1 MASPPEILE
10 RRCRLLLRA
19 YPAAYRAERGEEILS
34 TLLESIPGGRRV
46 PSLADAVDVLGN
58 GLRRRWGLNG
68 LAGLDAGLALAAPVA
83 LALAAGIAGFAW
95 WCVEPI
101 SNLHIGQSALF
112 GTFRTLGPFAFALWL
127 VAALGWVVL
136 RPVARRALIGVAV
149 MATLALPVL
158 SALTTVD
165 RPPLWV
171 VMALVAFGLLALAG
185 AGSSQA
191 TLDARLTVPIGALGI
206 AVGAATLSTVAAP
219 DQYYQPT
226 IARVGLVVTATVAIL
241 AVVALVRRLRGQGSA
256 AWLWAAA
263 LLGLPAGW
271 LGPFESGGVGVPHF
285 GRLAQVVLATCLAAA
300 TVAWL
305 ARRASA
311 DPLAFGI
318 AGAGALG
325 AAAGLIAFVTVGLP
339 DSVGTGGAS
348 VGWSVVTPIGAVV
361 LAGAVAV
368 AIGGNPGRRGVA
380 VAIAGTAATLVAS
393 AMVAIYDNGW
403 AVTGWDD
410 VGRTARLV
418 VTIVIV
424 PLSACAHA
432 AARILVDRSG
442 NPRTMIGAAVVLVI
456 GLGWIG
462 YVALPYLR
470 SWGPMLFALALC
482 WVAATVPSG
491 RTA

>member
-1 MASPPEILE
+1 MASPTQVLE
-10 RRCRLLLRA
+10 RRYRLLLRA
-19 YPAAYRAERGEEILS
+19 YPAAYRAERGEEILT
-34 TLLESIPGGRRV
+34 TLLESVPRGRRA

-58 GLRRRWGLNG
+58 GMRRRWGLHAA
-68 LAGLDAGLALAAPVA
+68 AGLDAGLALAAPVA

-95 WCVEPI
+95 WRVEPI
-101 SNLHIGQSALF
+101 GDIHMGQSALF

-127 VAALGWVVL
+127 VAALGWVVP
-136 RPVARRALIGVAV
+136 RPDARRALIAIAV
-149 MATLALPVL
+149 VATLALPVV

-171 VMALVAFGLLALAG
+171 IMSLVAFGLLALVG
-185 AGSSQA
+185 AGSSRA

-219 DQYYQPT
+219 NQYYQPT

-241 AVVALVRRLRGQGSA
+241 AVVALVRRLRGQRSA

-271 LGPFESGGVGVPHF
+271 LGPFESGGDAVPHF

-305 ARRASA
+305 ARRAFAGPRALS
-311 DPLAFGI
+311 I
-318 AGAGALG
+318 AGAAALG
-325 AAAGLIAFVTVGLP
+325 ASGGLGAFDTVLWASAGT
-339 DSVGTGGAS
+339 DGAS
-348 VGWSVVTPIGAVV
+348 VGWTVLVPIAAVA
-361 LAGAVAV
+361 LAGAIAV
-368 AIGGNPGRRGVA
+368 SVGGNPGRRGVA
-380 VAIAGTAATLVAS
+380 VALAGTAATLAAS
-393 AMVAIYDNGW
+393 AVVAVYDNGW

-410 VGRTARLV
+410 VGRTASLV
-418 VTIVIV
+418 ATIALI

-432 AARILVDRSG
+432 AARVLVERPGD
-442 NPRTMIGAAVVLVI
+442 PRTMIGAAVVLLI

-462 YVALPYLR
+462 YAALPYLR
-470 SWGPMLFALALC
+470 SWGPMLFTLALC
-482 WVAATVPSG
+482 WVAATLPAG